1 MNDLSGKRVVV
12 TAGGTQ
18 EPIDPV
24 RYIGNR
30 SSGKMGFALAEA
42 ARDRGAV
49 VTLICAHAT
58 ATLPAGMETVRVT
71 TVAQLREA
79 VLKAVAGTDVLI
91 MAAAVSDFRVAN
103 PSGRKIKK
111 QGGRLVLE
119 LVENEDF
126 LLELAD
132 DFIKVGFAAESDDLL
147 NNARKKLNEKRL
159 DLIAANDITAADAG
173 FEVDTNRVTLIDR
186 EGRME
191 ELPLMSKREVA
202 DTILD
207 RVAELLRKKA
217 GAGI

>member
-1 MNDLSGKRVVV
+1 MKDLSGKRVVV

-42 ARDRGAV
+42 ARDRGASV
-49 VTLICAHAT
+49 VLICAHTT
-58 ATLPAGMETVRVT
+58 APLPEGVETVRVI
-71 TVAQLREA
+71 TVAELREA
-79 VLKAVAGTDVLI
+79 VLKAVEGADVLI

-103 PSGRKIKK
+103 PAERKIKK
-111 QGGRLVLE
+111 QGGRLTLE
-119 LVENEDF
+119 LVENPDF
-126 LLELAD
+126 LLELTD

-173 FEVDTNRVTLIDR
+173 FEVDTNRVTLIGR

-191 ELPLMSKREVA
+191 ELPLMSKRNVA
-202 DTILD
+202 DVILD